1 MDAALAAGVD
11 VNECL
16 RSGGTV
22 LMRAASEGRLT
33 VLQVLLRGGADVDA
47 KRDDGITALMLASF
61 FGHEDA
67 VAALLAGGADVTAED
82 LHKFTPLR
90 LASSKLHAGVVRIL
104 EQTESESRQ
113 AASSTLRAP
122 GLRKSLRDPPA
133 RRRGNAERSSPQRES
148 SSPRPSFPH
157 FNLCDGAP
165 SRTKILTIRFHSP
178 RPASIILR
186 PFRPGMPTAGQPSP
200 TLPGATVDDHQRR
213 DSYSRLTFSKHRW
226 FESSTPNPARRLPS
240 RVATPGTYPVHVRP

>member
-1 MDAALAAGVD
+1 MDIQGLAKAVEEGDAPAVDAALAAGVD

-104 EQTESESRQ
+104 EQAESESRQ
-113 AASSTLRAP
+113 AASSTLR
-122 GLRKSLRDPPA
+122 SPA
-133 RRRGNAERSSPQRES
+133 RPRSQEEP
-148 SSPRPSFPH
+148 
-157 FNLCDGAP
+157 
-165 SRTKILTIRFHSP
+165 P
-178 RPASIILR
+178 RPACAQEGERGAFIASTRVFLSTTFI
-186 PFRPGMPTAGQPSP
+186 PT
-200 TLPGATVDDHQRR
+200 
-213 DSYSRLTFSKHRW
+213 F
-226 FESSTPNPARRLPS
+226 
-240 RVATPGTYPVHVRP
+240 